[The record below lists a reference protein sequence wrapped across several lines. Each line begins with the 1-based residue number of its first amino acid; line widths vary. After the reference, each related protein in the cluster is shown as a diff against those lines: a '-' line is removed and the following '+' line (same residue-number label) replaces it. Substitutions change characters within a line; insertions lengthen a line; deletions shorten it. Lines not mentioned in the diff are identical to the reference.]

1 MTPHHGTWYDVMLLT
16 DIIPSDVSTM
26 TGKYRTAVARGI
38 PLLHSITLSMID
50 KEIIYSTWQSVSES
64 GIYKVGILSY
74 SKRNTVFTT
83 PLFIYYPAQYLLP
96 RDTDIA

>member
-1 MTPHHGTWYDVMLLT
+1 MLLT

-74 SKRNTVFTT
+74 SKQT
-83 PLFIYYPAQYLLP
+83 QCLLP
-96 RDTDIA
+96 RSYAIKILHKIYLNNLLNTVPMGHV